1 MFERYT
7 EKARRVIFFARYEA
21 SQYGSRSIET
31 EHLLL
36 GLLREDR
43 ALRQRLLPRP
53 GAAESI
59 RKVIES
65 KITRGERISTSIEMP
80 ISGECKQALHFAAE
94 EAERLGRSHIGT
106 EHIIVGL
113 LQVEKSMAATILAA
127 CEVTLSGFR
136 EFLASE
142 AALGPPT
149 ARSTGA
155 SHVAAQGT
163 SILLSFLEAMRAG
176 LKEESQQFFAV
187 NARYIDERGRCWAG
201 EEELFSQL
209 GELFAPFAARNAK
222 YKIEEAMR
230 PCEGMYVA
238 SLLWEDVPFPEKA
251 PMGLCWMMVTLGRE
265 ELPASGWA
273 IYSIQVTPVTR
284 V

>member
-43 ALRQRLLPRP
+43 ALRQRLRP
-53 GAAESI
+53 GVAESI

-65 KITRGERISTSIEMP
+65 KITRGEWIPTHIEVP
-80 ISGECKQALHFAAE
+80 LSAESKQALNFAHE
-94 EAERLGRSHIGT
+94 EAERLAHKHVGT
-106 EHIIVGL
+106 EHIILGL
-113 LQVEKSMAATILAA
+113 LRLEKSMAATILAGY
-127 CEVTLSGFR
+127 EVTSSGFR

-142 AALGPPT
+142 AALRLAT
-149 ARSTGA
+149 ARTTGA
-155 SHVAAQGT
+155 SHAAAQGT
-163 SILLSFLEAMRAG
+163 AILSSFLEAMRAG
-176 LKEESQQFFAV
+176 LKEESREFFAV
-187 NARYIDERGRCWAG
+187 NARYIDECGRCWAG
-201 EEELFSQL
+201 EEELFSRL

-222 YKIEEAMR
+222 YRIEETMR

-265 ELPASGWA
+265 GLPASEWA